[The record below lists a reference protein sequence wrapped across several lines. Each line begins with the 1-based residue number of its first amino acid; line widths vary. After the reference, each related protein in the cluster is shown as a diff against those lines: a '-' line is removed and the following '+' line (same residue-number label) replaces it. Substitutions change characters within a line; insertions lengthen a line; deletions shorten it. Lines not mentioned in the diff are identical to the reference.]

1 MGTNVSDVTEYKT
14 NEHEEEADQR
24 KGCGRTDHLEDTN
37 SGLRGHLDIS
47 GHHILYGKTSTFLLP
62 SQETNPPEARVE
74 GHAYLCTLVEG
85 KDDAFLQV
93 EPVVG
98 AYGDPQ
104 QAQAANSE
112 HAAQQRQRL
121 PAT

>member
-1 MGTNVSDVTEYKT
+1 M
-14 NEHEEEADQR
+14 
-24 KGCGRTDHLEDTN
+24 
-37 SGLRGHLDIS
+37 
-47 GHHILYGKTSTFLLP
+47 
-62 SQETNPPEARVE
+62 E
-74 GHAYLCTLVEG
+74 GHAYLSALVEG
-85 KDDAFLQV
+85 KYDTLFQV

-121 PAT
+121 PAA

>member
-1 MGTNVSDVTEYKT
+1 M
-14 NEHEEEADQR
+14 
-24 KGCGRTDHLEDTN
+24 LEPT
-37 SGLRGHLDIS
+37 
-47 GHHILYGKTSTFLLP
+47 
-62 SQETNPPEARVE
+62 SQEANPPQARVE
-74 GHAYLCTLVEG
+74 GHAYLGALVEG
-85 KDDAFLQV
+85 KDDALLQI

-104 QAQAANSE
+104 QAQGANSE